1 MRDDTLERRAA
12 AWTAAMALT
21 ITMGMAAAA
30 AGQTADQPAGQPLAA
45 TGAETGAIAAQVR
58 RGAVPAP
65 QPGAHGWGAW
75 ELRPFGELAVD
86 AFSAKNSFDAVT
98 GSSIGFFYGGGI
110 DLSLGRHLLVIAGV
124 THYQKTGERA
134 FVYNG
139 ESFRLGVPLRLS
151 VTPLSV
157 NLAYRL
163 RGRFRP
169 YVGGGVSA
177 VLYRETSDYSSTGED
192 VSTTGTGFQAV
203 GGLEIPLARRLSLAV
218 EGQYQSIRGVLGDSG
233 VSQAFGE
240 KDLGGASARV
250 RLIFGK

>member
-1 MRDDTLERRAA
+1 MRDDTFERRVRT
-12 AWTAAMALT
+12 WTGAVVLACA
-21 ITMGMAAAA
+21 MGMAAGAA
-30 AGQTADQPAGQPLAA
+30 AQTGGQPAGASLAA
-45 TGAETGAIAAQVR
+45 SLELSGTSAAQVR
-58 RGAVPAP
+58 RTPVPPPQAGA
-65 QPGAHGWGAW
+65 GGWGAW
-75 ELRPFGELAVD
+75 ELRPFGELAIEV
-86 AFSAKNSFDAVT
+86 FSAKNSFEAVT
-98 GSSIGFFYGGGI
+98 GSSAGIFYGGGI
-110 DLSLGRHLLVIAGV
+110 DLSVGRHLLVIGSV
-124 THYQKTGERA
+124 THYQKTGEGA

-139 ESFRLGVPLRLS
+139 QSFPMGVPLRLS
-151 VTPLSV
+151 ITPLSV
-157 NLAYRL
+157 NLAYRF

-192 VSTTGTGFQAV
+192 VSSTGTGVQAV

-218 EGQYQSIRGVLGDSG
+218 EGQYQSVRGVLGDNG